1 MLAILIYHAFFFFF
15 LAFDLKF
22 LIPEIIVQISN
33 PAAELAAG
41 ISTEEAKPEMET
53 RPVNV
58 EGKID

>member
-1 MLAILIYHAFFFFF
+1 MHFSFF

-22 LIPEIIVQISN
+22 LILEIIVQIYN
-33 PAAELAAG
+33 PAAEPAAG
-41 ISTEEAKPEMET
+41 ISTKEANPEMET